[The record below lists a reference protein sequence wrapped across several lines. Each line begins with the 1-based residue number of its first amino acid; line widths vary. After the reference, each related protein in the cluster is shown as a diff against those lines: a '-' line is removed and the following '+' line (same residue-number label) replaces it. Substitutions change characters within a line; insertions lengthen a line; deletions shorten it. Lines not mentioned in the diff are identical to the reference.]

1 MESAARLEAT
11 TLIEVWERT
20 GADAW
25 QRLLPVVYDEL
36 RGIARRQLQGERRD
50 RTLETTGL
58 VHEAFIRLVD
68 DTRVTRKGRAYFF
81 AAASRAMRQVLV
93 DHARSRNAQKRGSG
107 LGPVTLSRADDVAAD
122 ADRFGTELLEL
133 DVALEELASLNPRQ
147 ARVVECRFF
156 AGMSVVE
163 TAEALEVSERTIKA
177 DWALA
182 RAWLYRRLDGTDPTP
197 S

>member
-1 MESAARLEAT
+1 MESSSLAET
-11 TLIEVWERT
+11 TALIEAWERT

-36 RGIARRQLQGERRD
+36 RVIARRQLRRELGN

-81 AAASRAMRQVLV
+81 AAAARAMRQVLV
-93 DHARSRNAQKRGSG
+93 DHARSRNAQKRGGG
-107 LGPVTLSRADDVAAD
+107 LAPVTLSRADDIAAD
-122 ADRFGTELLEL
+122 ADHFATELLAL
-133 DVALEELASLNPRQ
+133 DMALEELASLNPRQ

-156 AGMSVVE
+156 AGMSVGE
-163 TAEALEVSERTIKA
+163 TAEALEVSERTVKA

-182 RAWLYRRLDGTDPTP
+182 RAWLYRRLDGMEPP
-197 S
+197 P

>member
-1 MESAARLEAT
+1 MPSSIRTDT
-11 TLIEVWERT
+11 TALIEAWERT

-36 RGIARRQLQGERRD
+36 RRVARRELQREWAEP
-50 RTLETTGL
+50 TLDATGL